1 MPADAQLPLH
11 HPIITTLIW
20 TIGLTAR
27 RGPAGDPRLPE
38 AHPGLGVGAGSEPR
52 AGASPGGSG
61 GTSLPAMA
69 SPTLSVTLDDVRAAQ
84 DLLSGVVRPTPLEY
98 SRALSDRVGAEVFLK
113 CENLQRAGSF
123 KIRGA
128 YTRMARLS
136 DEEKA
141 RGVVAASAGNHAQ
154 GVALA
159 GQLLGIDVKVY
170 MPHGAPMPKLLGD
183 AGLRRAPS
191 SRSGRPSTSA
201 WSRPASGRPS
211 TGAVLIHPF
220 DHPDIVAGQGTAG
233 LEILDQCPDVQTIV
247 VSTGGGGL
255 LAGISVAVR
264 AARPDVR
271 IIGVQA
277 EQAAAYPLSL
287 AAGKPVAFENM
298 QTMADGIAVGM
309 PGDVP
314 YALVARPR
322 RRGRDGQR
330 GGAVAGPALRPRAR
344 QARRRAGR
352 RRSRRA
358 PARRAPAQHARGA
371 RSSRSCPAATSTRCC
386 CCGSSGTAWRRP
398 GATCSSGCGSR
409 TAPGT
414 SPGCWPTAR
423 RSTPTSWR
431 SSTSAPARTITVD
444 EVEIG
449 LQLETRGKQH
459 CEEVLRTLRGKGY
472 QLKFG

>member
-1 MPADAQLPLH
+1 
-11 HPIITTLIW
+11 
-20 TIGLTAR
+20 
-27 RGPAGDPRLPE
+27 
-38 AHPGLGVGAGSEPR
+38 
-52 AGASPGGSG
+52 
-61 GTSLPAMA
+61 MA
-69 SPTLSVTLDDVRAAQ
+69 PPMLSVSLEDIRAAQ

-98 SRALSDRVGAEVFLK
+98 SRALTDRVGCEVFLK

-128 YTRMARLS
+128 YTRMSRLS

-170 MPHGAPMPKLLGD
+170 MPHGAPMPKLLATQAYGATIEQVGTTID
-183 AGLRRAPS
+183 ECLVKAREWEAE
-191 SRSGRPSTSA
+191 
-201 WSRPASGRPS
+201 

-220 DHPDIVAGQGTAG
+220 DHRDIVAGQGTAG
-233 LEILDQCPDVQTIV
+233 LEILEQCPEVRTIV

-255 LAGISVAVR
+255 LAGISVAVKS
-264 AARPDVR
+264 ARPDVR
-271 IIGVQA
+271 VIGVQA

-287 AAGKPVAFENM
+287 AAGKPVPYERM

-314 YALVARPR
+314 YELVRDLVDAIETVSEEELSRALLFVLERAKLVVEPA
-322 RRGRDGQR
+322 GAA
-330 GGAVAGPALRPRAR
+330 AVAHLLA
-344 QARRRAGR
+344 RAGQPVDGPVVAVLSGGNIDPLLLLR
-352 RRSRRA
+352 IIRHGMAAAGRYLQFRVRVSDT
-358 PARRAPAQHARGA
+358 PGHLARLLAD
-371 RSSRSCPAATSTRCC
+371 CAAVDANVLEVEHIRT
-386 CCGSSGTAWRRP
+386 GT
-398 GATCSSGCGSR
+398 
-409 TAPGT
+409 
-414 SPGCWPTAR
+414 
-423 RSTPTSWR
+423 
-431 SSTSAPARTITVD
+431 TIRVD

-449 LQLETRGKQH
+449 LQLETRGRQH